1 MKKLFLTFSILATF
15 LCFSQTK
22 TNELSISF
30 FEDFRPKSVPFRM
43 LFIKPTYVF
52 GKDGKR
58 MNSLVSFEMMS
69 RMKWQYNFSLQYG
82 LRFKLIQKKINLNYS
97 FGVGPYYFTTYYEP
111 ELPRSYMVGG
121 LLNNSLELGKQFDK
135 FGFFV
140 GFNASIG
147 LGYFE
152 EYQTWKTYIG
162 LGGDYHMNPFIK
174 LVYKLN

>member
-1 MKKLFLTFSILATF
+1 MKKLFLTFSILSTF
-15 LCFSQTK
+15 LCFSQSK

-52 GKDGKR
+52 GQENKR
-58 MNSLVSFEMMS
+58 MQSLISFEMMS
-69 RMKWQYNFSLQYG
+69 EKKWQYNFSLQYG

-97 FGVGPYYFTTYYEP
+97 FGIGPYYLSTYYEP

-147 LGYFE
+147 FGYFKKI
-152 EYQTWKTYIG
+152 QSWSTYIG
-162 LGGDYHMNPFIK
+162 PGATYHMNPFLK
-174 LVYKLN
+174 FVYKLK